1 MNMDFYKAIEQRRS
15 IYALGKTKIKSEA
28 KIVEIITFAL
38 KHVPSAFNSQ
48 STRIVVLFNKE
59 SEKFWKITQGALKK
73 VAPPKVFENT
83 KKKIAEFNA
92 GFATILFF
100 EDQEVVKKLMTQ
112 FELYKD
118 NFPLWSHQ
126 TNGMHQFAIW
136 TALSGEGLGASLQH
150 YNPLVDEEVKKTWK
164 MPSSWNLLAQM
175 PVGSVESPAPE
186 KSYDPIEER
195 LLVFGKNE

>member
-73 VAPPKVFENT
+73 VVPPKVFENT

-136 TALSGEGLGASLQH
+136 TALSGEGLGTSLQH

-164 MPSSWNLLAQM
+164 IPSSWNLLAQM

-195 LLVFGKNE
+195 LLVFGKKE